1 MRRLLSL
8 LICCALL
15 AMAGTASVTPDSAW
29 ALVEA
34 ASEAQHRADGAEA
47 EPDLPPEPP
56 APAQPRTA
64 GKGKG
69 LQPRQGAAARH
80 RRRPFQPRAPP
91 RGPMHCA

>member
-15 AMAGTASVTPDSAW
+15 AMAGMASVTPDPAW

-34 ASEAQHRADGAEA
+34 APEAQHRADGAEA
-47 EPDLPPEPP
+47 EPNLPPEPP
-56 APAQPRTA
+56 APAQPQAA

-69 LQPRQGAAARH
+69 LRPRQGAAALH

-91 RGPMHCA
+91 RGPMRSA